1 VQLASKAEPPVQ
13 SSDSDARTEA
23 RSNIYVAAKIASA
36 EACGPVCIRNL
47 SATGALIE
55 GGVLPPQGSRIRVSR
70 GSLSTT
76 GTIAWREA
84 NRAGV
89 RFDSAVS
96 VAAWLPRGPR
106 TQQQRIDEAVHA
118 FKNGS
123 APLSSVQAAA
133 NSGMD
138 IANELRDLEQ
148 KLRAVAEQLSGDVL
162 VCERHLAAVQVIDI
176 ATNRLAELATKA
188 D

>member
-1 VQLASKAEPPVQ
+1 MTDPLEPSPRDTR
-13 SSDSDARTEA
+13 SEP

-55 GGVLPPQGSRIRVSR
+55 GGAMPPQGARMRLSR
-70 GSLSTT
+70 GSLSVT
-76 GTIAWREA
+76 GTVAWQQG

-96 VAAWLPRGPR
+96 VATWLPRGPT
-106 TQQQRIDEAVHA
+106 TQQQRIDEAVRA
-118 FKNGS
+118 FKAG
-123 APLSSVQAAA
+123 APTAVVGALPDPGTNLAEA
-133 NSGMD
+133 
-138 IANELRDLEQ
+138 LRELEQ
-148 KLRAVAEQLSGDVL
+148 KLRQVAEQLAGDIL
-162 VCERHLAAVQVIDI
+162 VCERHLSAVQVIDI
-176 ATNRLAELATKA
+176 ATSRLAELASSV

>member
-1 VQLASKAEPPVQ
+1 VQLASKAESPVQ
-13 SSDSDARTEA
+13 SNDSDARTEA

-55 GGVLPPQGSRIRVSR
+55 GGALPPQGSRVRVSR

-76 GTIAWREA
+76 GTVAWREA

-118 FKNGS
+118 FKHGV
-123 APLSSVQAAA
+123 APLSVVPKT
-133 NSGMD
+133 SGGGED
-138 IANELRDLEQ
+138 LANELRELEQ
-148 KLRAVAEQLSGDVL
+148 KLRAVAEQLSSDVL

-176 ATNRLAELATKA
+176 ATNRLAELATRA